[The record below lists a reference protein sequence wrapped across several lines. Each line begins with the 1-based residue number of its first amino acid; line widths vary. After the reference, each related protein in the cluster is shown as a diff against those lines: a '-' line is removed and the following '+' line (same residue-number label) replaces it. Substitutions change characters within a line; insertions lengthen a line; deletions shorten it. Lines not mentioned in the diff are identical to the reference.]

1 KIPAAKSADME
12 DFTMKKAKK
21 MLLAA
26 SALALVSFGFG
37 GCSNEEGGESDII
50 TTTGSKTAIVDNYKN
65 DTNDYVRGFKT
76 INFEHSEVECT
87 IVMENVSAAGTSA
100 MGLVFGCSTG
110 ENAGKTLYNFYRI
123 AVKNKTSTINEPV
136 FYIDYIEGQPSDTFA
151 NGDGTYCKEVKGF
164 TKFSTSPV
172 TNGKLTV
179 KVSVKEDTNGSLI
192 VSFKN
197 LADEVIGSFIEGTS
211 TAKWT
216 KVTEGKA
223 GYYAMVDKNSTLK
236 GSWAITNT
244 KDAEIAEAE

>member
-1 KIPAAKSADME
+1 
-12 DFTMKKAKK
+12 MKKAKK

-65 DTNDYVRGFKT
+65 ESKTDYVRGFKT
-76 INFEHSEVECT
+76 INFSHSEVECT

-123 AVKNKTSTINEPV
+123 GVKNKTTTISSPV
-136 FYIDYIEGQPSDTFA
+136 YYIDYIEGQPSDTFA
-151 NGDGTYCKEVKGF
+151 NDDTDYCTDVKKF
-164 TKFSTSPV
+164 TQFSKSLV
-172 TNGKLTV
+172 TNGTLTV
-179 KVSVKEDTNGSLI
+179 KVSVKEADNGSLL
-192 VSFKN
+192 VTFKN
-197 LADEVIGSFIEGTS
+197 AADEVIDSFIEGTS
-211 TAKWT
+211 TAGWT
-216 KVTEGKA
+216 AKTEGKA
-223 GYYAMVDKNSTLK
+223 GYYAMVDKESTLK
-236 GSWAITNT
+236 GSWTITNT

>member
-1 KIPAAKSADME
+1 
-12 DFTMKKAKK
+12 MKKAKK

-76 INFEHSEVECT
+76 ISFEHSEVECD

-123 AVKNKTSTINEPV
+123 GVKNKTTTISKPV
-136 FYIDYIEGQPSDTFA
+136 FYIDYIEGQPADTIA
-151 NGDGTYCKEVKGF
+151 NGDGDFGKTVKGF
-164 TKFSTSPV
+164 TEFTSSPV
-172 TNGKLTV
+172 TNGTLTV
-179 KVSVKEDTNGSLI
+179 KVSVKEADNGSLL

-197 LADEVIGSFIEGTS
+197 AVGDSIGSFIEGTS
-211 TAKWT
+211 KAGWT
-216 KVTEGKA
+216 TKTEGKA
-223 GYYAMVDKNSTLK
+223 GYYAMVDKGSMLK

-244 KDAEIAEAE
+244 KDAEVAEAE

>member
-1 KIPAAKSADME
+1 
-12 DFTMKKAKK
+12 MKKAKK

-26 SALALVSFGFG
+26 LVLVSFGFG

-123 AVKNKTSTINEPV
+123 AVKNKTTTISAPV

-151 NGDGTYCKEVKGF
+151 NGDGGFGKTVKGF
-164 TKFSTSPV
+164 TEFTSSPV

-179 KVSVKEDTNGSLI
+179 KVSVSEDTNGSLI
-192 VSFKN
+192 VTFKN
-197 LADEVIGSFIEGTS
+197 VAGTTIGEFIEGTS

-223 GYYAMVDKNSTLK
+223 GYYAMVDKNSTLN
-236 GSWAITNT
+236 GSWTITNT

>member
-1 KIPAAKSADME
+1 
-12 DFTMKKAKK
+12 MKKAKK

-50 TTTGSKTAIVDNYKN
+50 TTTGAKTAIVDNYKN
-65 DTNDYVRGFKT
+65 ESNDYVRGFKT
-76 INFEHSEVECT
+76 INFSHSEVECD

-123 AVKNKTSTINEPV
+123 GVKNKTTTINEPV
-136 FYIDYIEGQPSDTFA
+136 YYIDYIEGQPSDTFA
-151 NGDGTYCKEVKGF
+151 TGDGTYCKEVKKF
-164 TKFSTSPV
+164 TKFSSSPV
-172 TNGKLTV
+172 TNGTLGV
-179 KVSVKEDTNGSLI
+179 KVSVTEYTNGSLL
-192 VSFKN
+192 VKFTDLTGK
-197 LADEVIGSFIEGTS
+197 EIGSFAEGTS